1 MQVCLRKCFQCF
13 HSKSSSPT
21 VNTVQPRTSAINSS
35 THVTS
40 TLHRSL
46 KIEYPNISA
55 ASPSAT
61 LVEESRIQTLPVAS
75 LRPKLS
81 ENTEKHFS
89 SLMMKRKNKEL
100 ICPEGMDKYREVGG
114 VLMMGKQLRQPVED
128 TF

>member
-13 HSKSSSPT
+13 YSKRSSPIVT
-21 VNTVQPRTSAINSS
+21 NVQPRTTGINSS

-40 TLHRSL
+40 THHHSL
-46 KIEYPNISA
+46 KLEYPNISA
-55 ASPSAT
+55 ASHSAS
-61 LVEESRIQTLPVAS
+61 LVEDSKTQTLPVAS
-75 LRPKLS
+75 SRMKLS

-114 VLMMGKQLRQPVED
+114 VLMMGKQLRPPVED